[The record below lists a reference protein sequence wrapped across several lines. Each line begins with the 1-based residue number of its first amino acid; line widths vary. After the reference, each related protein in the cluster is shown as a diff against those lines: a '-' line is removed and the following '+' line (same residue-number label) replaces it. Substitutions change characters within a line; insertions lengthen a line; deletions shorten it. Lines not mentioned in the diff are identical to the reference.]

1 MKKTIAV
8 VALDP
13 RAAAFYAGQI
23 ESLFHDYAEVR
34 SYSVRDG
41 SATGKLPGAD
51 LFAISTDAYGSAEE
65 VARHVPIDS
74 VTMGIEVSYKWDTL
88 EELWGIP
95 EGTKA
100 LFVNM
105 TETMG
110 REAIAQLASLG
121 VNHIQFIPFYPGA
134 VLEEGSEKSAQ
145 HRSPILHVRD
155 DDRDC
160 PPSGVGGA
168 PGDGGLS
175 GIFSLHGHQQLQL

>member
-95 EGTKA
+95 EGT
-100 LFVNM
+100 
-105 TETMG
+105 
-110 REAIAQLASLG
+110 
-121 VNHIQFIPFYPGA
+121 
-134 VLEEGSEKSAQ
+134 
-145 HRSPILHVRD
+145 
-155 DDRDC
+155 
-160 PPSGVGGA
+160 
-168 PGDGGLS
+168 
-175 GIFSLHGHQQLQL
+175 

>member
-65 VARHVPIDS
+65 VAGEIDQ
-74 VTMGIEVSYKWDTL
+74 EVRAIIDAAYARCQDILTARRAQL
-88 EELWGIP
+88 EQVAQYLLEH
-95 EGTKA
+95 
-100 LFVNM
+100 
-105 TETMG
+105 ETM
-110 REAIAQLASLG
+110 EAADFQAAFG
-121 VNHIQFIPFYPGA
+121 
-134 VLEEGSEKSAQ
+134 EE
-145 HRSPILHVRD
+145 P
-155 DDRDC
+155 
-160 PPSGVGGA
+160 
-168 PGDGGLS
+168 DGQGPEALPENRPAET
-175 GIFSLHGHQQLQL
+175 